1 MVTLFCRHPN
11 LMLVLSSLSSKMNSG
26 AAHLTM
32 LDLAAWSA
40 AGSSDGANGGGAR
53 KGDTSGSAESKKR
66 NLSPETMPVTT
77 ALGRGQPLTTRGED
91 VSPRSTPV
99 ENEKFTAH
107 GTARFAHIW
116 RYKP

>member
-1 MVTLFCRHPN
+1 
-11 LMLVLSSLSSKMNSG
+11 MNSG

-77 ALGRGQPLTTRGED
+77 ALGRGQPLTTR
-91 VSPRSTPV
+91 
-99 ENEKFTAH
+99 EKGGCAARKRHLEFTAH
-107 GTARFAHIW
+107 GTARYAHIW
-116 RYKP
+116 RCKT

>member
-1 MVTLFCRHPN
+1 
-11 LMLVLSSLSSKMNSG
+11 MNSG

-77 ALGRGQPLTTRGED
+77 ALGRGQPLTTREGRM
-91 VSPRSTPV
+91 SPLAAHL

>member
-1 MVTLFCRHPN
+1 
-11 LMLVLSSLSSKMNSG
+11 MNSG

-77 ALGRGQPLTTRGED
+77 ALGRGHHKKA
-91 VSPRSTPV
+91 
-99 ENEKFTAH
+99 NEKFTAH